1 MQSSRSQASKHALSP
16 SEEAPNGGVAP
27 EAARSVSPRHP
38 TAEPEAATA
47 SVGGGFDGLGLAPSF
62 VRAVAAEGYAAPTP
76 IQAQAIPHVLAGRD
90 LLACAQT
97 GTGKT
102 AAFLLPLLQR
112 LTQRPS
118 SGRIRALI
126 VTPTREL
133 ASQIAERASV
143 YGAGTRLRQTVVFG
157 GVGQKPQEDAL
168 RRGVD
173 VLVATPGRLLDLMG
187 QGFARLGAVEVLVLD
202 EADRM
207 LDMGF
212 VHDVKRI
219 VAALPRE
226 RQTLLFSATM
236 PTEILSLAGGIL
248 RDAVRVSVTPMVT
261 TAERIGQTL
270 YLVSREEKQ
279 PLLERLLRG
288 PGVERSIVFT
298 RTKHG
303 ANRVAERLVRAGIEA
318 AAIHGNKSQSA
329 RERALDGFRRGL
341 IPVLIATDIAARG
354 IDVDGITHVF
364 NFDLPNV
371 AESYVHRIGRTA
383 RAGASGCAISFCEP
397 AERGELVA
405 IERFIRAR
413 IPLAQGTEGAAR
425 GARSA
430 PAPDG
435 ARGSGGSAP
444 RAGSADSAPRAG
456 SPGQPQASSV
466 EGQAQRRARRPRRWR
481 GVRAG

>member
-1 MQSSRSQASKHALSP
+1 VSSTHPQRELRTASAPTSAVHP
-16 SEEAPNGGVAP
+16 VAPNPENAP
-27 EAARSVSPRHP
+27 GSSPAADF
-38 TAEPEAATA
+38 A
-47 SVGGGFDGLGLAPSF
+47 SLGLAPAF
-62 VRAVAAEGYAAPTP
+62 VRAVAAEGYTSPTP
-76 IQAQAIPHVLAGRD
+76 IQVQAIPCVLEGRD

-102 AAFLLPLLQR
+102 AAFLLPVLQR
-112 LTQRPS
+112 LTSRPS
-118 SGRIRALI
+118 SGRVRALV

-143 YGAGTRLRQTVVFG
+143 YGAGTRLRHTVIFG

-173 VLVATPGRLLDLMG
+173 VLMATPGRLLDLMN
-187 QGFARLGAVEVLVLD
+187 QGFVRLGGVEVLVLD

-219 VAALPRE
+219 VAALPTS

-236 PTEILSLAGGIL
+236 PKEILSLACGIL
-248 RDAVRVSVTPMVT
+248 RDAVRVSVTPSVT
-261 TAERIGQTL
+261 TAERVQQSL
-270 YLVSREEKQ
+270 YLVSHEEKQ
-279 PLLERLLRG
+279 PTLERLLRG
-288 PGVERSIVFT
+288 PGVERAIVFT

-303 ANRVAERLVRAGIEA
+303 ANRVAERLGRAGIEA

-329 RERALDGFRRGL
+329 RERALEGFRRGM

-371 AESYVHRIGRTA
+371 AESYVHRIGRTG

-397 AERGELVA
+397 DERGLLVA

-413 IPLAQGTEGAAR
+413 IPVVNTPPASPPRSDVIRVARDASGGPALRAEGAPAAAAASHGER
-425 GARSA
+425 SGA
-430 PAPDG
+430 
-435 ARGSGGSAP
+435 GGHQ
-444 RAGSADSAPRAG
+444 GG
-456 SPGQPQASSV
+456 
-466 EGQAQRRARRPRRWR
+466 RRPRRWR
-481 GVRAG
+481 GARLG